1 MNKSAVTDESKLAG
15 VIQTLLVAQGE
26 DKEKRSVLHGKL
38 VGLAKQI
45 AAVAAG
51 VALVTLGVLVI
62 RQVIVEKT
70 EEEAKALGMW
80 K

>member
-1 MNKSAVTDESKLAG
+1 MVRLTTKITESIYIGYYSIL
-15 VIQTLLVAQGE
+15 QLQGE

-38 VGLAKQI
+38 VRLVKQM

-62 RQVIVEKT
+62 RQVIRPKQSSRPRPMCRT
-70 EEEAKALGMW
+70 
-80 K
+80 